1 MIDSDVDSLE
11 EAIWAHD
18 REAARRESNRLTMP
32 LAELAGITAASL
44 LFRHRR
50 TINLYCGKQ
59 PITSAGLGTSCAL

>member
-32 LAELAGITAASL
+32 LAELAGMYSDPVP
-44 LFRHRR
+44 
-50 TINLYCGKQ
+50 GE
-59 PITSAGLGTSCAL
+59 S